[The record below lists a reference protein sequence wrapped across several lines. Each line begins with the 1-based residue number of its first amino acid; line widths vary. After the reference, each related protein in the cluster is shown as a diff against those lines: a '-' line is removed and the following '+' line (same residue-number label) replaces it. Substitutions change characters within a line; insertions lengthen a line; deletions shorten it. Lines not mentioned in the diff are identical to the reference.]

1 MLDCEGIDFI
11 DSQGSAKM
19 REILEL
25 TEQAGVTLRLARV
38 KPAVRELLARDGVL
52 DRIGADKIHGN
63 IDQAVEAQMAAE
75 GGSRADL

>member
-19 REILEL
+19 REILDL
-25 TEQAGVTLRLARV
+25 TEQAGVTLRLARI

-52 DRIGADKIHGN
+52 DRLGDDKTN
-63 IDQAVEAQMAAE
+63 DAVDHAVAAQIAAQ
-75 GGSRADL
+75 GGSHADL